1 MIVVS
6 VAGQAKEMRPAKS
19 IAFLFPPPVPQNQD
33 EKRKA
38 KQKLRISSIHPI
50 ISKPR
55 KGYKP
60 RRLEA
65 KDFADVLEL
74 LVPNEHSKGQYN
86 PCNNTKREHLFTA
99 MLLIR
104 LPSYSAELMVLKY
117 YKPSLQYQV
126 RWPE

>member
-1 MIVVS
+1 
-6 VAGQAKEMRPAKS
+6 MRPAKS
-19 IAFLFPPPVPQNQD
+19 IAFLFPPSVPQNQD

-74 LVPNEHSKGQYN
+74 LVPGEHSQGQYN
-86 PCNNTKREHLFTA
+86 PCDKTYREPMFTVVPS
-99 MLLIR
+99 IR
-104 LPSYSAELMVLKY
+104 LPSHSAELMVLKCC
-117 YKPSLQYQV
+117 KHSLQYQV
-126 RWPE
+126 IWPD